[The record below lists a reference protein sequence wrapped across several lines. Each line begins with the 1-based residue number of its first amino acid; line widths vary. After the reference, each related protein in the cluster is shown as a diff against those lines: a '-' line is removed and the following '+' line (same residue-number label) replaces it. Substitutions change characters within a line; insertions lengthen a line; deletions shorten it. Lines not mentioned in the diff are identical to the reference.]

1 MIVGFLPG
9 KNPASPGIKLGKVP
23 LVLQLAKTTP
33 KGVGYCE
40 LVFADIAALLLCCV
54 EIVVCVA
61 DEDRLDICLVKSVM
75 CDMCIA
81 EGAVPPV
88 YIKLSLNV
96 KVNTG
101 VGCPSIPSFH
111 KAIQ

>member
-9 KNPASPGIKLGKVP
+9 KNPASSGIKPGKVP
-23 LVLQLAKTTP
+23 LVSQLVKTTP

-40 LVFADIAALLLCCV
+40 LEFTDIAALLLCCV

-61 DEDRLDICLVKSVM
+61 DEDRLDIGCVKSVM
-75 CDMCIA
+75 CDMYIA

-88 YIKLSLNV
+88 YIKLWLTV

-101 VGCPSIPSFH
+101 VGCP
-111 KAIQ
+111 